1 MQITLKDEMEQF
13 KRDLRSYTYHQKKAL
28 EIEEKLE
35 DLAVK
40 MQGLSSP
47 AFKEVIYENT
57 SNPYKDRK
65 LELMCEEGE
74 LVKERNFHLLEIKR
88 LDDALRLIDEEKRK
102 ILVDIYIKRKKIDY
116 VAAKRF
122 CSSRK
127 VKYDV
132 NAMIKW
138 IIQENKRLEELNK
151 QNKQK
156 M

>member
-1 MQITLKDEMEQF
+1 MRITLKDEIEQF
-13 KRDLRSYTYHQKKAL
+13 KRDLRSYTYHQKKVL
-28 EIEEKLE
+28 EIEDKLE

-40 MQGLSSP
+40 MQGISSP
-47 AFKEVIYENT
+47 AFKEVVCEN
-57 SNPYKDRK
+57 SDPYKDRRV
-65 LELMCEEGE
+65 ELMCEEGE

-88 LDDALRLIDEEKRK
+88 LDDTLRLIDEEKRK
-102 ILVDIYIKRKKIDY
+102 ILIDIYIKRKKIDY

>member
-1 MQITLKDEMEQF
+1 MRITLKDEIEQF
-13 KRDLRSYTYHQKKAL
+13 KRDLRSYTYHQKKVL
-28 EIEEKLE
+28 EIEDKLE

-40 MQGLSSP
+40 MQGISSP
-47 AFKEVIYENT
+47 AFKEVLCEN
-57 SNPYKDRK
+57 SDPYKDRRV
-65 LELMCEEGE
+65 ELMCEEGE

-88 LDDALRLIDEEKRK
+88 LDDTLRLIDEEKRK
-102 ILVDIYIKRKKIDY
+102 ILIDIYIKRKKIDY

-151 QNKQK
+151 QNKK
-156 M
+156 KC

>member
-1 MQITLKDEMEQF
+1 MRITLKDEIEQF
-13 KRDLRSYTYHQKKAL
+13 KRDLRSYTYHQKKVL
-28 EIEEKLE
+28 EIEDKLE

-40 MQGLSSP
+40 MQGISSP
-47 AFKEVIYENT
+47 AFKEVVCEN
-57 SNPYKDRK
+57 SDPYKDRRV
-65 LELMCEEGE
+65 ELMCEEGE

-88 LDDALRLIDEEKRK
+88 LDDTLRLIDEEKRK
-102 ILVDIYIKRKKIDY
+102 ILIDIYIKRKKIDY

-151 QNKQK
+151 QNKK
-156 M
+156 KC